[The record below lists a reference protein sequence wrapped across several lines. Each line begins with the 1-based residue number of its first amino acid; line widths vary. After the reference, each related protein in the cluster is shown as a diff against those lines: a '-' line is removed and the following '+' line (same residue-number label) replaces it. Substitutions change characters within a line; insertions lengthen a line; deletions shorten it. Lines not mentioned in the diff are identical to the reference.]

1 MLGAVPEGIQKDI
14 AGFAAPC
21 PATRTAEVVSP
32 WPTTAA
38 SRMAPAPMIRWAA
51 LPMMVSAAMF
61 VKVMMSASPSLPPLC
76 FVLHKCF
83 HSPCYYITIYR
94 DMYNIPAR

>member
-32 WPTTAA
+32 RPTTAA

-51 LPMMVSAAMF
+51 LPVMVSAAMF
-61 VKVMMSASPSLPPLC
+61 VKVMMSASPSLLSLC
-76 FVLHKCF
+76 FVLHKRF
-83 HSPCYYITIYR
+83 HSLCYCIAIYR